1 MREDIIYQIRREL
14 EIHSH
19 LRHENITQ
27 MYGFFFDKKRIYI
40 IMEYVSGGELYK
52 KFLDVRKFPEA
63 TVSVYIRQVAS
74 ALSTCTSS
82 TSSTATSSPRT
93 SCSRGKTPS
102 R

>member
-74 ALSTCTSS
+74 ALQYMHKLNIIHRDLK
-82 TSSTATSSPRT
+82 P
-93 SCSRGKTPS
+93 
-102 R
+102 